1 VLISDQHFD
10 AFLKCRTKAHF
21 TFRDVIEGITTASGI
36 EEYLVLLS
44 VSETCRYKDLDV
56 LAFFLSREKDI
67 DAFLRSRAWTRAQPG
82 RSNEKPTQDRIVQTA
97 LEILAAHPA
106 GMGFTSLVERLH
118 GLLPNESENTIR
130 IYTDKLPAWRPQ
142 EVYKPARGVFRL
154 ARFRETEA
162 TDVEMNR
169 IAT

>member
-1 VLISDQHFD
+1 MK
-10 AFLKCRTKAHF
+10 AFAAL
-21 TFRDVIEGITTASGI
+21 RDVIEGTTTASGI

-56 LAFFLSREKDI
+56 LEFFLSREKDI
-67 DAFLRSRAWTRAQPG
+67 DAFLRSRGRTGPAC

-97 LEILAAHPA
+97 LEILATHPA
-106 GMGFTSLVERLH
+106 GIGFTSLVERLH

-142 EVYKPARGVFRL
+142 EVYKPARGIFRL

-162 TDVEMNR
+162 TDVETNS
-169 IAT
+169 IDT